1 MIAEYLV
8 PIIIILLLILING
21 LYVAAEF
28 SLVTASRPKLQSMA
42 AHGSGKA
49 SHILEIISDP
59 HLQNRY
65 ITTAQVGITI
75 ASLGLGMYGE
85 HAIADWLLSPLHH
98 FEQLSEALAHTIA
111 SVLSVSLLTYI
122 HVVLGEMIPKSFAL
136 QTATS
141 VVTAL
146 YIPLNISEKVFYPIV
161 FLMNR
166 LSFSLV
172 ELTGLTDRD
181 HNNRLFN
188 SGDIEFA
195 VEESQESGMLEYSDQ
210 LFIENI
216 LDIDERTVEQVMT
229 PRNQINA
236 ILLSTPA
243 EEITR
248 MICQTNNTRYP
259 VYNNTLDNIEGI
271 LHLKDLVRYQIENN
285 ALPEDIHQL
294 LRPTL
299 CIPES
304 LSLNVL
310 LAKFRQSQTQI
321 AIVLDEFGGTA
332 GVITFEDLIEEVVG
346 EIQDEFDIESPPI
359 KELDK
364 NRYRVRGDVILDE
377 LEQHLHVKFPETV
390 EANTIG
396 GLVMM
401 VLGNIPDPKD
411 SIILAGMKIT
421 VESINKRAVEFLTI
435 ELDESS
441 QN

>member
-1 MIAEYLV
+1 MIAEFLV
-8 PIIIILLLILING
+8 PTAIILLLILLNG

-28 SLVTASRPKLQSMA
+28 ALVTASRPKLQSMA
-42 AHGSGKA
+42 VHGSSTA
-49 SHILEIISDP
+49 AQILKIVSDP

-111 SVLSVSLLTYI
+111 SILSVSLLTYL

-136 QTATS
+136 QTAND
-141 VVTAL
+141 VIVAL
-146 YIPLNISEKVFYPIV
+146 YLPLNISEKVFYPIV
-161 FLMNR
+161 SLMNK
-166 LSFSLV
+166 LSFALIDI
-172 ELTGLTDRD
+172 TGLLTQNQ
-181 HNNRLFN
+181 NNRLFN

-195 VEESQESGMLEYSDQ
+195 VEESLESGMLEYSDQ

-216 LDIDERTVEQVMT
+216 LDIDERTADQVMT

-236 ILLSTPA
+236 IQLTTPA
-243 EEITR
+243 KEISR
-248 MICQTNNTRYP
+248 IICRTNNTRYP
-259 VYNNTLDNIEGI
+259 VYETTLDNIEGI

-285 ALPEDIHQL
+285 CLPEDIRPL

-304 LSLNVL
+304 LPLNVL
-310 LAKFRQSQTQI
+310 LTKFKQSQTQI

-346 EIQDEFDIESPPI
+346 EIQDEFDIEAPPI
-359 KELDK
+359 KEMDK
-364 NRYRVRGDVILDE
+364 NRFRVRGDVILDE

-396 GLVMM
+396 GLVMT
-401 VLGNIPDPKD
+401 VLGNIPAPKD
-411 SIILAGMKIT
+411 AIILSGMKIT
-421 VESINKRAVEFLTI
+421 VESVNKRAVEFLTI
-435 ELDESS
+435 ELDDSS